1 MKKSSLIYLTFL
13 SIILAVYYLVL
24 GIDMHNNGYYNHE
37 SLFYMEKARI
47 VFEGLGNRLKVIGLT
62 SPILPFYG
70 MMPFTAFNNYAF
82 APLIASALGTALLF
96 LIMGICVQKT
106 TKDPFFMFVLLAL
119 FVFHPGILFV
129 ACSGKSIYIIL
140 IFFFLFFYNIFRFY
154 HSNTTFHISMSSIL
168 LVALLFCDYKFI
180 WMTLFFVP
188 LVISIA
194 IQSLNLA
201 EKQSIFRLFISFNN
215 PSLRR
220 KLVNKTFAIYIIIF
234 ILPIIAVMC
243 YRILNQTH
251 ANDFNYFLDNPYSTW
266 NVLITKLESS
276 ITPAIDNYRLP
287 EVSFLTTIRI
297 IIYCPLIVL
306 AAFLLRNNI
315 QHFITIL
322 IPLALVEF
330 LKIEFPDVFLAQ
342 QYYLIF
348 IIISFMALLFKST
361 VVSQNNIYKFLISAC
376 IVVEIFSGYVYLNNS
391 FIESEQSFITIATQ
405 PRLRQADD
413 GFTSTRY
420 DEYIDVAQYINSMP
434 RNSKVLVDDANA
446 YPIAAYVKNIHKLT
460 LPYQDIFLSAIENPA
475 PYVNYVLV
483 ATGTNTVGGY
493 TQLNEKY
500 KAIMEVKNNIMM
512 DKTYETD
519 NWIIYK
525 IRERDASFA
534 AN

>member
-1 MKKSSLIYLTFL
+1 MKKSNLIYLAFL
-13 SIILAVYYLVL
+13 SIVLAVYYLVL
-24 GIDMHNNGYYNHE
+24 GINLHYKGYYNHE
-37 SLFYMEKARI
+37 SLFYIEKARI

-70 MMPFTAFNNYAF
+70 MMPFIFNYAL
-82 APLIASALGTALLF
+82 APVIASALGTALLF
-96 LIMGICVQKT
+96 FLIAVCTQKT

-119 FVFHPGILFV
+119 FVFHPGILYT

-154 HSNTTFHISMSSIL
+154 HSNTTFHISISSIL

-188 LVISIA
+188 LIISIA

-201 EKQSIFRLFISFNN
+201 EKQSIFRLFLSFNN

-306 AAFLLRNNI
+306 AAFLLRQNI
-315 QHFITIL
+315 QYFLTLL

-330 LKIEFPDVFLAQ
+330 LKIEFPDVFLTQ

-348 IIISFMALLFKST
+348 IFISFIALLFKST
-361 VVSQNNIYKFLISAC
+361 VV
-376 IVVEIFSGYVYLNNS
+376 
-391 FIESEQSFITIATQ
+391 
-405 PRLRQADD
+405 
-413 GFTSTRY
+413 
-420 DEYIDVAQYINSMP
+420 
-434 RNSKVLVDDANA
+434 
-446 YPIAAYVKNIHKLT
+446 
-460 LPYQDIFLSAIENPA
+460 
-475 PYVNYVLV
+475 
-483 ATGTNTVGGY
+483 
-493 TQLNEKY
+493 
-500 KAIMEVKNNIMM
+500 
-512 DKTYETD
+512 
-519 NWIIYK
+519 
-525 IRERDASFA
+525 
-534 AN
+534 